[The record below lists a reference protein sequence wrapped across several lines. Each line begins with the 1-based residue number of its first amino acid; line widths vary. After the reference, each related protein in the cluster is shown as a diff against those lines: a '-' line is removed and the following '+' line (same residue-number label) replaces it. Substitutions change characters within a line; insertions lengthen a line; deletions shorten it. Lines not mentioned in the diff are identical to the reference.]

1 MPDPYARS
9 VLLNPTEQSVTDDE
23 LFRDAMAGVT
33 PLKRNDRHKP
43 EHRKLDARP
52 RSLEADN
59 AAVMAE
65 LLSMDMDGPSDV
77 ESGDELSYRSA
88 GVQDTVYR
96 RLKRG
101 TYHFGAELDL
111 HGLRVEPAREAVREF
126 IVACRERNIR
136 CVRIIHGKGL
146 GSDNRGPV
154 LKQWVDGWLR
164 RRSEVLA
171 FCSAQPRH
179 GGTGAVYVLLRRS

>member
-1 MPDPYARS
+1 
-9 VLLNPTEQSVTDDE
+9 
-23 LFRDAMAGVT
+23 MADVA
-33 PLKRNDRHKP
+33 PIKRKDRH
-43 EHRKLDARP
+43 RP
-52 RSLEADN
+52 AAQQLSVRPQQTEADE

-65 LLSMDMDGPSDV
+65 LAAMDLDGPSDV
-77 ESGDELSYRSA
+77 ESGEELSYRSA
-88 GVQDTVYR
+88 GVQDNVYR
-96 RLKRG
+96 RLRRG
-101 TYHFGAELDL
+101 TYHFGDELDL
-111 HGLRVEPAREAVREF
+111 HGHRVNEARQAVRDFLEH
-126 IVACRERNIR
+126 CRARNIR

-179 GGTGAVYVLLRRS
+179 GGTGAVYVLLRSG

>member
-1 MPDPYARS
+1 
-9 VLLNPTEQSVTDDE
+9 
-23 LFRDAMAGVT
+23 
-33 PLKRNDRHKP
+33 
-43 EHRKLDARP
+43 
-52 RSLEADN
+52 
-59 AAVMAE
+59 MAE

>member
-1 MPDPYARS
+1 M
-9 VLLNPTEQSVTDDE
+9 TDDDI
-23 LFRDAMAGVT
+23 FRDAMAGVT
-33 PLKRNDRHKP
+33 PLKRSNRQQP
-43 EHRKLDARP
+43 ERRPLDARP
-52 RSLEADN
+52 RSLEADE

-65 LLSMDMDGPSDV
+65 LMSMDMDGPSAV
-77 ESGDELSYRSA
+77 ESGEELHYRSA

-96 RLKRG
+96 RLRRG
-101 TYHFGAELDL
+101 TYHFGDELDL
-111 HGLRVEPAREAVREF
+111 HGLRVDAAREAVRAFLNES
-126 IVACRERNIR
+126 RERNIR

-179 GGTGAVYVLLRRS
+179 GGTGAVYVLLRRT

>member
-9 VLLNPTEQSVTDDE
+9 VLRNQTEESVTDDD

-33 PLKRNDRHKP
+33 PLKRSDRQKP
-43 EHRKLDARP
+43 EHHQLEARP
-52 RSLEADN
+52 RSLEADD

-65 LLSMDMDGPSDV
+65 LLSMDMDGPSEV
-77 ESGDELSYRSA
+77 ESGDELSYRSP

-111 HGLRVEPAREAVREF
+111 HGLRVEPAREAVRDFLVE
-126 IVACRERNIR
+126 CRERNIR

-171 FCSAQPRH
+171 FCSAQRRH